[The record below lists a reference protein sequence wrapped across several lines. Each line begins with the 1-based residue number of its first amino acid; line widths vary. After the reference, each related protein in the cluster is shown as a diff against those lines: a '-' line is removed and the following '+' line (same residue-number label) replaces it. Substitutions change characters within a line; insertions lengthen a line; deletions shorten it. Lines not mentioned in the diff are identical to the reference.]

1 MKFVHIADMHFDK
14 PFTVLESK
22 GLTEQRRLEQRN
34 AFNKMIDY
42 ISMVNFINERK
53 TLCNLITYANKIITA
68 VIFVSYPVFLAFLF
82 YYKND
87 NLLK

>member
-42 ISMVNFINERK
+42 ILTNNIDYLFIAGDLYEHKRHIK
-53 TLCNLITYANKIITA
+53 
-68 VIFVSYPVFLAFLF
+68 
-82 YYKND
+82 
-87 NLLK
+87 